1 MPDASLRKAANRV
14 AAVLLAVP
22 DGLPAGILQRQAR
35 VYSAAMHKALR
46 GMEDCGWVTGPF
58 RRDGETGPERR
69 WYSLTPEG
77 RAEVARLLGTENTDG

>member
-1 MPDASLRKAANRV
+1 MSDASLRKAANRV
-14 AAVLLAVP
+14 ATVLLAVP

-46 GMEDCGWVTGPF
+46 GMKDCGWVADGF
-58 RRDGETGPERR
+58 RRDGDGGPERR